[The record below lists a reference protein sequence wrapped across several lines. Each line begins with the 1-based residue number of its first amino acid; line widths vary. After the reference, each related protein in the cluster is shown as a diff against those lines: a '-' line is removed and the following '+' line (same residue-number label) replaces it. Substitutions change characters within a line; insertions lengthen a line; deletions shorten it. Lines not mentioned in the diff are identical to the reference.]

1 MLILGVDVGLNG
13 ALAFLHD
20 GQLVNVE
27 DLPLVDVKH
36 GAKTRKELSAALLHD
51 RLVHTDVRIHKAVL
65 ENVNAFG
72 MGRTS
77 AYRFGQNV
85 GTILGVL
92 CACGVRIEG
101 VSPAKW
107 KRDMGL
113 TADKKL
119 SRAMAIQLWPDQSHY
134 FARAKDD
141 GRAESA
147 LLAEW
152 AWRQAWPS
160 GRC

>member
-13 ALAFLHD
+13 ALAFLLD

-27 DLPLVDVKH
+27 DMPLVDVKH
-36 GAKTRKELSAALLHD
+36 GAKSRKELSAALLHD
-51 RLVHTDVRIHKAVL
+51 RLVHMDIRIGKAVL

-77 AYRFGQNV
+77 AYRFGVNV
-85 GTILGVL
+85 GTIVGVL
-92 CACGVRIEG
+92 TACGIRIET

-107 KRDMGL
+107 KKAMGL
-113 TADKKL
+113 TTDKKL
-119 SRAMAIQLWPDQSHY
+119 SRAMAIKLWPDQSQC
-134 FARAKDD
+134 FARMKDD
-141 GRAESA
+141 GRAEAA

-152 AWRQAWPS
+152 SRRKEA
-160 GRC
+160 

>member
-13 ALAFLHD
+13 ALAFLLD
-20 GQLVNVE
+20 GQLINVE
-27 DLPLVDVKH
+27 DMPLVDVKH

-51 RLVHTDVRIHKAVL
+51 RLVDCDIRIHKAVL
-65 ENVNAFG
+65 EDVNAFG

-77 AYRFGQNV
+77 AYRFGVNV
-85 GTILGVL
+85 GMIVGVL
-92 CACGVRIEG
+92 TACGIRIET

-107 KRDMGL
+107 KKSMGL
-113 TADKKL
+113 TTDKKL
-119 SRAMAIQLWPDQSHY
+119 SRALAIKTWPDHSHY

-141 GRAESA
+141 GRAEAA

-152 AWRQAWPS
+152 SRIS
-160 GRC
+160 LK